1 MSQFLYIV
9 AEGVQDVAFI
19 GKLLVVVHKAK
30 RVLRM
35 EDLTTDHIAWM
46 KTFSWPLPATSA
58 GTDIGRF
65 SVPAPTFYKLDSGAI
80 VVLRSAEGIDKI
92 FSTLERDLESFART
106 SGDPQTVGILL
117 DSDEKTS
124 QERLHELKKQL
135 ARLELDIP
143 DDLGSVSGGVPRI
156 GVFAVPAPGVE
167 GTLEDLLL
175 MIGEVSYPELSQS
188 ALAYANGW
196 RDKAKAGLSGS
207 EWKPIKKPAGAKKAA
222 IAAMAAILK
231 PGYATQVSIEQSEWF
246 GEKTRAL
253 PCLQPC
259 IAFLNALLA
268 TVTPAPLAGP
278 SAPALDSAS

>member
-1 MSQFLYIV
+1 MRQFLYIV

-19 GKLLVVVHKAK
+19 GKLLVVVHKAE

-35 EDLTTDHIAWM
+35 EDLSTDHVAWM
-46 KTFSWPLPATSA
+46 KTFSWPLPATST

-80 VVLRSAEGIDKI
+80 VALRSAEGIEKI
-92 FSTLERDLESFART
+92 FSTLERDLESFERT
-106 SGDPQTVGILL
+106 AGDPQTVGILL
-117 DSDEKTS
+117 DSDKKTA
-124 QERLHELKKQL
+124 QERLRELKQQL
-135 ARLELDIP
+135 SSLKLDIP
-143 DDLGSVSGGVPRI
+143 DDLGSVSDGVPRI

-175 MIGEVSYPELSQS
+175 MIGEVSYPELSHS
-188 ALAYANGW
+188 ARAYADGW
-196 RDKAKAGLSGS
+196 SEKAKAGLSGA

-222 IAAMAAILK
+222 VAAMAAILK
-231 PGYATQVSIEQSEWF
+231 PGKSTQVSLEDNRWVTEETKAIP
-246 GEKTRAL
+246 G
-253 PCLQPC
+253 LQPC

-268 TVTPAPLAGP
+268 TVTPAPQADP

>member
-19 GKLLVVVHKAK
+19 GKLLVVVHKAE
-30 RVLRM
+30 RVIRM

-46 KTFSWPLPATSA
+46 KTFSWPLPATST

-80 VVLRSAEGIDKI
+80 VALRSAEGIEKI

-117 DSDEKTS
+117 DSDKKTS
-124 QERLHELKKQL
+124 QERLRELKEQL
-135 ARLELDIP
+135 ASLKLDIP
-143 DDLGSVSGGVPRI
+143 DDLGSVSDGVPRI

-175 MIGEVSYPELSQS
+175 MIGEVAYPELSRS
-188 ALAYANGW
+188 ARAYADGW
-196 RDKAKAGLSGS
+196 SDKAKAGLPGS

-222 IAAMAAILK
+222 VAAMAAILK
-231 PGYATQVSIEQSEWF
+231 PGKSTQVSLEDNRWVTE
-246 GEKTRAL
+246 ETRAV
-253 PCLQPC
+253 PGLQPC

-268 TVTPAPLAGP
+268 TVTPAPQAGP